1 MPQQIVIAEQL
12 RIAAVLNDERVDEL
26 VVAQGRYQIGDVYLG
41 TVENVLPGIDA
52 AFVNI
57 GEGEKNGFI
66 HVTDLGPLRLRKG
79 AAGIT
84 ELLEPRQKVLVQ
96 VMKEPTGTKGP
107 RLTGNLSLPGRFL
120 VLQPHGQGVTIS
132 RRINGENERN
142 RLRALGVL
150 IKPPGAGL
158 LIRTE
163 AESVSEEL
171 LIDDLEML
179 LRQWESIQQA
189 AETASPPVLL
199 NRDEDFIHRVLRDL
213 YNPEVVRVVVDTAE
227 AVGRVN
233 AFLGAD
239 QANLLVEHHSDHTE
253 ILDHFRVHAAIRDA
267 LKPRVD
273 LPSGGYV
280 IIEPTEAL
288 TVIDVNSGS
297 FTRSA
302 NARET
307 VLWTNCEAA
316 IEIARQLKL
325 RNIGGVVIID
335 FIDMESRRDQLQL
348 LEHFTQAV
356 RHDTARPQIAQLTEL
371 GLVELTRKRQGQN
384 IYELFGRA
392 CPSCGGLGHVAV
404 LPGKDSLL
412 PLATATGLVRS
423 AASARAEVASPV
435 APADASSRRRR
446 GGRGGRGGS
455 DFPESTSLETA
466 ASQPFATET
475 FAYGGSGSSSGSGS
489 GSSSSSGIGSGG
501 GGAGGSS
508 EAPSRRQEPDLVAV
522 TMEPDQELVYG
533 WLGLNPAL
541 LLDPSPSSDNLM
553 VRVVRPGEDPDEVL
567 EEARQQLAS
576 SGSRRR
582 RRGRGG
588 ASDSPSQ
595 ASGTGPAS
603 AFDQANPYSQASV
616 YAQASSQS
624 LGRTDGRER
633 EEITVSVSAPSR
645 EPVTRE
651 PVTREQF
658 TREPAT
664 REPAMV
670 EITPFAVDD
679 FAPIAV
685 LVGAGGID
693 GTQLDE
699 RGASAPPARVGR
711 SRGRQAL
718 KSSDRAQPGPA
729 PVVIDES
736 PSYAAGSPIA
746 DRAAAGSVAAAGQGT
761 PIPLTVSITPDAKE
775 AVAPPVEPGAE
786 LDASGEPRRRRR
798 RSSASD

>member
-26 VVAQGRYQIGDVYLG
+26 VVAHGRYQIGDVYLG

-79 AAGIT
+79 AAAIT

-158 LIRTE
+158 LVRTE

-239 QANLLVEHHSDHTE
+239 QANLVVEHHSDHTE
-253 ILDHFRVHAAIRDA
+253 ILEHFRVHGAIRDA

-455 DFPESTSLETA
+455 DFPETTSLETA
-466 ASQPFATET
+466 APPAFAIET
-475 FAYGGSGSSSGSGS
+475 PAYGVSASSSGSCSSS
-489 GSSSSSGIGSGG
+489 GSSSSNG
-501 GGAGGSS
+501 GGSS
-508 EAPSRRQEPDLVAV
+508 DAPSRRQEPDLVAV

-553 VRVVRPGEDPDEVL
+553 VRVVRPGEDPELVL

-588 ASDSPSQ
+588 SGESAAQ
-595 ASGTGPAS
+595 ASGSGPAS
-603 AFDQANPYSQASV
+603 AFDQANPYAQASV

-624 LGRTDGRER
+624 LGRSEGRSDGRER

-651 PVTREQF
+651 P
-658 TREPAT
+658 
-664 REPAMV
+664 AMV

-679 FAPIAV
+679 FAPIPV
-685 LVGAGGID
+685 LVGAGGIE
-693 GTQLDE
+693 GSEVDE
-699 RGASAPPARVGR
+699 RGGSAAPARVGR
-711 SRGRQAL
+711 SRGRQTL
-718 KSSDRAQPGPA
+718 KTSDRAEPGPA
-729 PVVIDES
+729 PVVIDGG
-736 PSYAAGSPIA
+736 PLYATGSLAA
-746 DRAAAGSVAAAGQGT
+746 DRPAAGSVGDADQGA
-761 PIPLTVSITPDAKE
+761 PIPLTVSITPEPQE
-775 AVAPPVEPGAE
+775 AVLPQVEPEAE
-786 LDASGEPRRRRR
+786 VDATGEPRRRRR